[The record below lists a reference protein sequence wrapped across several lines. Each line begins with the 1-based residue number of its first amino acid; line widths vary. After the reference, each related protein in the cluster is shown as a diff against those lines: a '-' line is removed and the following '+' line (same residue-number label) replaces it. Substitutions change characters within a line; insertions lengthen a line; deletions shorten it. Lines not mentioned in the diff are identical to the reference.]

1 MVLKSFLHIQF
12 KLKDLGCLKKFLGL
26 EIAKSAKG
34 IVLFQRHY
42 SLQLLKDT
50 SYLGCKTTFVPMDPK
65 VQLSA
70 HDGDILPDISQY
82 RRLVGCLLYLS

>member
-12 KLKDLGCLKKFLGL
+12 KLKDLGCLKNFLGL
-26 EIAKSAKG
+26 EIAKSVKG

-42 SLQLLKDT
+42 SRQLLKDA
-50 SYLGCKTTFVPMDPK
+50 SYLGCKPTSVPMDPM

-82 RRLVGCLLYLS
+82 RRLVGCLLYLP